1 MLPRPFDIDVYT
13 LLTTLP
19 HRPPIYDSSSHF
31 EFLDTSLQQNETMPA
46 QSIINLANTMYAHQ
60 PLYDSSNDRLDAAQA
75 LLGVSPNSVV
85 LLHESQPGTPEL
97 STDCSD
103 SQVVSVT
110 RRDRSDSAGLDALAF
125 LATKETATTEQL
137 KSPEAT
143 RWETSVLILHG
154 NENLVASA
162 VSSSSSSDDEAMPP
176 PPPRRAGSF
185 RRRSVSNPEGMEKWA
200 PRDQNR
206 LKFVLPASILEEE
219 MAEASAAIKAKQ
231 ELAEDEYDEADDDD
245 MVEDKSDEDEEVDE
259 ADLTPDE
266 LLRRARSRLLEDLS
280 EVNLNGE
287 KGILALPHAL
297 EKYKEVS

>member
-1 MLPRPFDIDVYT
+1 M
-13 LLTTLP
+13 
-19 HRPPIYDSSSHF
+19 S
-31 EFLDTSLQQNETMPA
+31 A

-60 PLYDSSNDRLDAAQA
+60 PLYDSSNDRLDAAEA

-85 LLHESQPGTPEL
+85 QLRENQSGTPE
-97 STDCSD
+97 SFADCAPF
-103 SQVVSVT
+103 QVLSVT

-125 LATKETATTEQL
+125 LATKETRTAEQSN
-137 KSPEAT
+137 SPAAV
-143 RWETSVLILHG
+143 RWETSVSIIHE
-154 NENLVASA
+154 NQNLVASA

-206 LKFVLPASILEEE
+206 LQFVLPASILEEE

-231 ELAEDEYDEADDDD
+231 ELAEDDYDEADDDN
-245 MVEDKSDEDEEVDE
+245 MVEDKSEDEEEVDE

-297 EKYKEVS
+297 EKYKEVKQRSSGHE

>member
-1 MLPRPFDIDVYT
+1 M
-13 LLTTLP
+13 
-19 HRPPIYDSSSHF
+19 S
-31 EFLDTSLQQNETMPA
+31 A

-60 PLYDSSNDRLDAAQA
+60 PLYDSSNDRLDAAEA

-85 LLHESQPGTPEL
+85 QLGENQSGTPEL
-97 STDCSD
+97 LADCAAFP
-103 SQVVSVT
+103 VLSVT
-110 RRDRSDSAGLDALAF
+110 RDRSDSAGLDALAF
-125 LATKETATTEQL
+125 LATKETRTTEQSN
-137 KSPEAT
+137 SPAAV
-143 RWETSVLILHG
+143 RWETSVSIIHE
-154 NENLVASA
+154 NQNLVASA
-162 VSSSSSSDDEAMPP
+162 VSSSSSSDDETMPP

-200 PRDQNR
+200 PRDHNR
-206 LKFVLPASILEEE
+206 LQFVLPASILEEE

-231 ELAEDEYDEADDDD
+231 ELAEDDYDEADDDN
-245 MVEDKSDEDEEVDE
+245 MVEDKSDDEEEVDE

-297 EKYKEVS
+297 EKYKEVKQRSSTHK